1 MDSFIVAINVVFP
14 LCLLIL
20 LGYLTKEL
28 KMVSVSS
35 YKQVNKVVFKFL
47 IPILLMKNII
57 ETDISISFQPKLILY
72 AVLCIFVLCST
83 LCIVIPKIEKD
94 RKRAGSMIQAM
105 YRSNFIL
112 FGLTLVGNM
121 YGTDNVAVTSVLIA
135 ICVPLFNIIS
145 TIVLEYF
152 GKETV
157 SFGSLFKGVL
167 SNPMVIGTIV
177 GFTILLSG
185 IQLPVFV
192 KETIGDIG
200 QMTTPLSLLV
210 LGGTFEVPSLRNN
223 FKSLTIVNLARLI
236 IVPFVFVSIAIVL
249 GYRNVELMSLLVL
262 FGSPV
267 AVSSYAMAVEMN
279 CDENLASQAIVTTTI
294 FSIISMI
301 LWIFGLNYLG
311 MI

>member
-1 MDSFIVAINVVFP
+1 MNSFMIALNVVLP
-14 LCLLIL
+14 LVFLMII
-20 LGYLTKEL
+20 GYIIKER
-28 KMVSVSS
+28 KMVTKDAF
-35 YKQVNKVVFKFL
+35 KQMNTIVYSIL
-47 IPILLMKNII
+47 IPSVLLKNIM
-57 ETDISISFQPKLILY
+57 ETDLSVSFQPKLIVY
-72 AVLCIFVLCST
+72 AVLSIFLLCTVLCIF
-83 LCIVIPKIEKD
+83 IPKIEKD
-94 RKRAGSMIQAM
+94 RKRAGAMIQAM

-145 TIVLEYF
+145 TIVLEYY

-223 FKSLTIVNLARLI
+223 MKSLCIVNLGKLI
-236 IVPFVFVSIAIVL
+236 VVPLIFVSGAIAL

-279 CDENLASQAIVTTTI
+279 CDDTLASQAIVTTTI
-294 FSIISMI
+294 FSIITMI
-301 LWIFGLNYLG
+301 FWIFGLNYLG